1 MKTDNKHYALAWI
14 DILVSQYLHPDKNN
28 LHHLSAEQ
36 LKAICTQIKTQTYE
50 WYTTLCNQCYSRP
63 GKKEQ
68 IIQQYYLALISIL
81 QQVDEYKKHTLFA
94 RTEYRQVLTQ
104 ADSAVR
110 ELLQMIRLRYHSYV
124 STVAMLT
131 REDAQEFQKTLKV
144 KYRQLRS
151 KYGRA
156 KHHALP
162 IVFKRLD
169 RLLKSPSLQLSQQAI
184 QYKHGLLDELL
195 RIVDGSEQTNCH
207 PIDRLLIAYNYNSKE
222 YIQSLITQ
230 FENIL
235 RLQETPDRKL
245 NTLALLKKKF
255 SQIQPKP
262 NAVLNPN
269 YYSLSEILS
278 NWLQQEIQYYTTVSP
293 ETESLPPR
301 PSVALHKITCHL
313 STDQIALIL
322 RAADESK
329 ILQARSL
336 NEVFKTIVP
345 YLATPRKAELSYR
358 AVRNRIY
365 NVEQADK
372 EVAIGTLQQLIQ
384 KIQSY

>member
-14 DILVSQYLHPDKNN
+14 DLLVSQFLHPDKKNF
-28 LHHLSAEQ
+28 HRFSGEQ
-36 LKAICTQIKTQTYE
+36 LKSISTHIKTQTYE
-50 WYTTLCNQCYSRP
+50 WYTALCNQCYSRP
-63 GKKEQ
+63 SKKKQ
-68 IIQQYYLALISIL
+68 IIQQYYIALITIL
-81 QQVDEYKKHTLFA
+81 QQIEKYKKHTLFK
-94 RTEYRQVLTQ
+94 RKEYRHILTQ
-104 ADSAVR
+104 VDSAIQ
-110 ELLQMIRLRYHSYV
+110 ELLKMIRLHYHSYV
-124 STVAMLT
+124 SSIAMLT
-131 REDAQEFQKTLKV
+131 SEDVQEFQKTLKV
-144 KYRQLRS
+144 KYRLLRS
-151 KYGRA
+151 KYGGT

-162 IVFKRLD
+162 IVFKRLY
-169 RLLKSPSLQLSQQAI
+169 RLLNTPSIQLSQQAV
-184 QYKHGLLDELL
+184 QYKYELLDELL
-195 RIVDGSEQTNCH
+195 HIPDVSDQANCH
-207 PIDRLLIAYNYNSKE
+207 PIDRLLITYNYNSKA

-230 FENIL
+230 MEDY
-235 RLQETPDRKL
+235 LQKQESQERKL
-245 NTLALLKKKF
+245 DTLALLKKKF

-269 YYSLSEILS
+269 YYNLSEIVT
-278 NWLQQEIQYYTTVSP
+278 NWLLQEIHYYTTITH
-293 ETESLPPR
+293 ETETPPQR